1 MNSLA
6 LIPSRLHATGLYLQ
20 GVVGTSETLPEM
32 REELNIIASLV
43 KEYNDDLIELKNLT
57 ALFSLGRTRNFY
69 SYLSGYNHQ
78 ITDKDALY
86 AENALRSD
94 YWKRVMALTDVLS
107 VMNTETRDAWDKQFT
122 ADRYI
127 SPPQVIP
134 EFSLEAVTCTVVSL
148 LNDRNQFMHE
158 RVYGVFKSLST
169 NHKTNKS
176 FGFSTRMIT
185 TGACSRDRYP
195 SGNIVTDIK
204 KSGIEPLSEL
214 RVVCAFFRGEKLMH
228 VHDTRKMVELALER
242 EGFGQ
247 WATLDGNSLR
257 FRLYKNGSLHIEV
270 HPDIAE
276 KLNNILAAFV
286 PLALPAE
293 RSAHSSKTVK
303 FFSALKKCIDF
314 HSRMLI
320 GDLKVEQRYREDKA
334 VWSIWLSHSSST
346 DNLSQKT
353 VSDVLRFIGAR
364 LDKFTAEFDYDP
376 KEPLR
381 YITQM
386 GCVPDV
392 VSHQFYPSS
401 RLISEYVESLL
412 SPGEDDSILEP
423 SAGQGGL
430 LQAVSTT
437 VSTVCIELDALN
449 CAVLRAKGYEN
460 VIEDDFLAWSSKNP
474 SRKFSCVALNP
485 PYADKRAQL
494 HLSAAAGH
502 LESGGRLAAVLPLSL
517 VNLELLPANDFFM
530 QWGEIFHK
538 QFDDTAISVRV
549 LYVERQ

>member
-1 MNSLA
+1 MNSQA
-6 LIPSRLHATGLYLQ
+6 LTTSVHTAGLCHQAAVY
-20 GVVGTSETLPEM
+20 TSEPLPEM

-43 KEYNDDLIELKNLT
+43 REYNDDLIELKRLA
-57 ALFSLGRTRNFY
+57 ALFTLGRTRTFY

-78 ITDKDALY
+78 ITNRDALY

-94 YWKRVMALTDVLS
+94 YWMRVMALTDVLS
-107 VMNTETRDAWDKQFT
+107 VMNTEKKDAWDKQFT
-122 ADRYI
+122 ADRYLN
-127 SPPQVIP
+127 PPQVIP
-134 EFSLEAVTCTVVSL
+134 EFSLEAVTSTVVNL

-158 RVYGVFKSLST
+158 RVYGVFKSLSI

-185 TGACSRDRYP
+185 TGACTRDRYP

-204 KSGIEPLSEL
+204 NSGIAPLSEL
-214 RVVCAFFRGEKLMH
+214 RLVCAFFRGETLME
-228 VHDTRKMVELALER
+228 VHDTNKLVKQAIEH

-247 WATLDGNSLR
+247 WSALDGNSLR

-276 KLNNILAAFV
+276 KLNNILAAYI
-286 PLALPAE
+286 PLALPAD
-293 RSAHSSKTVK
+293 RTAHSSKTVK
-303 FFSALKKCIDF
+303 AFPSLKNCIDF

-320 GDLKVEQRYREDKA
+320 GDLKVEKTFLDDKP
-334 VWSIWLSHSSST
+334 VWSIWLSPSSVTYESG
-346 DNLSQKT
+346 QKT
-353 VSDVLRFIGAR
+353 VSDVLRFMGAK
-364 LDKFTAEFDYDP
+364 LDRYSAKFDYDP
-376 KEPLR
+376 QVPLR
-381 YITQM
+381 YVAQM
-386 GCVPDV
+386 GYVPDV

-401 RLISEYVESLL
+401 RSISEYVDSLL
-412 SPGEDDSILEP
+412 SPGEDDTLLEP

-430 LQAVSTT
+430 LQAVSPA
-437 VSTVCIELDALN
+437 VSTICVELDALN
-449 CAVLRAKGYEN
+449 CKILSAKGYED
-460 VIEDDFLAWSSKNP
+460 VIEGDFLAWSKKYP

-485 PYADKRAQL
+485 PFSDKRAQL
-494 HLSAAAGH
+494 HLSAAASH

-517 VNLELLPANDFFM
+517 VNLDILPDDDFFT

-538 QFDDTAISVRV
+538 QFADTSISVRV